1 MFNRKV
7 ISGSVGAVA
16 AFAGLLFP
24 ASAAAEDYTVVGKS
38 SADWQPHSTVVMV
51 PTGDL
56 DLATEAGEDAL
67 ETRVRTAVSRAC
79 DDALGRSAHP
89 LDEFNCR
96 VASIRDAHKQMDAL
110 VERARGE
117 TAADYPVVA
126 STITLRIAE

>member
-7 ISGSVGAVA
+7 ISGSAGAVA
-16 AFAGLLFP
+16 AFAGLFFP
-24 ASAAAEDYTVVGKS
+24 AFASAEDYTVVGKN
-38 SADWQPHSTVVMV
+38 SAEWQPHSTVVMV

-56 DLATEAGEDAL
+56 DLGTEAGEDAL
-67 ETRVRTAVSRAC
+67 ETRVRAAVSRAC

-117 TAADYPVVA
+117 MTSDYPVVA